1 MGSHS
6 STRDAEAEPLWTP
19 VWETRVVLM
28 CRIWPME
35 TTERAFARTTK
46 LGQTEDVTNCSGGME
61 TGVNAKGNR
70 AESSLPLEE
79 TVGAKV

>member
-1 MGSHS
+1 MHSYS

-19 VWETRVVLM
+19 VWETRVVLI

-35 TTERAFARTTK
+35 ATERTTK

-61 TGVNAKGNR
+61 TGVKAKGNG
-70 AESSLPLEE
+70 AESSLPVEE
-79 TVGAKV
+79 TVCAKV